1 MTGLPTDNGQMALVN
16 ATGMIVPADDA
27 HLDDTKRAVAAL
39 GSAESV
45 RLYCEK
51 GGNFPS
57 RSDVTTTME
66 SKPAVADFVD
76 DIDAGR
82 TVASTNPSINME
94 LWGNTCEVV
103 RDLLGGQSV
112 DECMDTIDQL
122 QVDANAAAK

>member
-1 MTGLPTDNGQMALVN
+1 MVWQ
-16 ATGMIVPADDA
+16 
-27 HLDDTKRAVAAL
+27 
-39 GSAESV
+39 
-45 RLYCEK
+45 K

-76 DIDAGR
+76 DIDANR
-82 TVASTNPSINME
+82 TVSSANPSIDME

-112 DECMDTIDQL
+112 DECMASIDQL
-122 QVDANAAAK
+122 QADANAAAK